1 MMARWG
7 SGKAGL
13 PCSGGEESQRSSHES
28 GSGMLKYL
36 LANSELKGLLEFVSP
51 QFWSVAQPLH
61 LISVANR
68 LAQNRKDLERWG
80 QRKQGLL
87 DPKGGRPV
95 DRTDEAAAVG
105 RAVLEH
111 FFRQILE
118 SSTWI
123 LDFRPDA
130 FPCWQGSSLVWS
142 PQVWFYD
149 VSPEFAEGIR
159 GVYRGFYGGDDA
171 LFLASL
177 KALGLESA
185 TEAFRAHFGAGDQSA
200 VDFRLK
206 TFQATFGKVFEAC
219 AGAGVKLHPDFF
231 VLGISLLTLYENLE
245 SLKVP
250 LDVRGAFQQ
259 ALQPKNP

>member
-1 MMARWG
+1 
-7 SGKAGL
+7 
-13 PCSGGEESQRSSHES
+13 
-28 GSGMLKYL
+28 MLKYL
-36 LANSELKGLLEFVSP
+36 FANSELKGLLEFVSP

-61 LISVANR
+61 LFSVANR
-68 LAQNRKDLERWG
+68 LAQNRKDGERWG
-80 QRKQGLL
+80 QLSQRLLNPEGGL
-87 DPKGGRPV
+87 PV
-95 DRTDEAAAVG
+95 DRAGDAAHVG

-130 FPCWQGSSLVWS
+130 FPCWKESSLVWA
-142 PQVWFYD
+142 PQVWFFD

-159 GVYRGFYGGDDA
+159 GVYRGFYGDDDA
-171 LFLASL
+171 LFQGSL
-177 KALGLESA
+177 QALGLEAA
-185 TEAFRAHFGAGDQSA
+185 TEAFRAHFGASDQSA
-200 VDFRLK
+200 VEFRLK

-231 VLGISLLTLYENLE
+231 VLGICLLTLYENLE
-245 SLKVP
+245 SLNAP

-259 ALQPKNP
+259 ALQLKPQAR

>member
-1 MMARWG
+1 
-7 SGKAGL
+7 
-13 PCSGGEESQRSSHES
+13 
-28 GSGMLKYL
+28 MLKYL
-36 LANSELKGLLEFVSP
+36 FANSELKGLLEFVSP

-61 LISVANR
+61 LFSVANR

-80 QRKQGLL
+80 QVSQRLP
-87 DPKGGRPV
+87 DPKGGLPV
-95 DRTDEAAAVG
+95 DRVGDASDVG

-130 FPCWQGSSLVWS
+130 FPCWQEPGLVWA

-159 GVYRGFYGGDDA
+159 GVYLGFYGGDDA

-177 KALGLESA
+177 KALGLEAA
-185 TEAFRAHFGAGDQSA
+185 TDAFRAHFGAGNQSA
-200 VDFRLK
+200 VEFRLK

-250 LDVRGAFQQ
+250 LDVRAAFQQ
-259 ALQPKNP
+259 ALQPKTPE